1 MKDILVFLV
10 METVVRVDDQVT
22 VLFLTDWEIN
32 PIEPVLKDLSNSSSL
47 STHLDLQLVH
57 EFRHIIRLY
66 RMASFH

>member
-32 PIEPVLKDLSNSSSL
+32 PIEPVLKYLPNSSSL
-47 STHLDLQLVH
+47 SSHLDLQLVH
-57 EFRHIIRLY
+57 
-66 RMASFH
+66 